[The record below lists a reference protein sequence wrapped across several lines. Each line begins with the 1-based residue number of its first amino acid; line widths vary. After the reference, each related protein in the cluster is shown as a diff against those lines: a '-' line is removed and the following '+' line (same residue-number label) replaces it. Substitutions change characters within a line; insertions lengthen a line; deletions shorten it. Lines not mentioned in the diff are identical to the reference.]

1 MLQPSFLLRVV
12 TDTFFL
18 RLSSIPL
25 GFLTCPRSMSQPMD
39 IQSKGQNPQRFRS
52 HSVMGA
58 IAVSMTLA
66 VPMVQAQSARSLR
79 PACVG
84 IASGEAMQEENSC
97 CQKDAKGK
105 CLTLDQAF
113 PTPKNT
119 ESSVGQSRNPY
130 TNVRFSRPKAS
141 VYGNRTTGSE
151 GAAKDAV
158 IQMGVTKAWDA
169 ITPAFK
175 ASKKESKSSG
185 DHNFFEKARQDYER
199 VFRPRE
205 LESGAILTPKLDVD
219 FSSMKAGVNIQF

>member
-1 MLQPSFLLRVV
+1 
-12 TDTFFL
+12 
-18 RLSSIPL
+18 
-25 GFLTCPRSMSQPMD
+25 MD
-39 IQSKGQNPQRFRS
+39 IHSKGQNPQRVRS

-58 IAVSMTLA
+58 IAVSITFA
-66 VPMVQAQSARSLR
+66 VPMLVKAQSASSLR

-84 IASGEAMQEENSC
+84 IVSGETMREENSC
-97 CQKDAKGK
+97 CQRDSKGK

-113 PTPKNT
+113 PTPKDT

-158 IQMGVTKAWDA
+158 IQMGVTKAWNA
-169 ITPAFK
+169 IAPSFQA
-175 ASKKESKSSG
+175 AKKDSKSSR
-185 DHNFFEKARQDYER
+185 DRNFFEKARQDYER
-199 VFRPRE
+199 VFRSRE

>member
-1 MLQPSFLLRVV
+1 MSSQHEGWDSPDVCQFLV
-12 TDTFFL
+12 TV
-18 RLSSIPL
+18 
-25 GFLTCPRSMSQPMD
+25 G
-39 IQSKGQNPQRFRS
+39 
-52 HSVMGA
+52 V
-58 IAVSMTLA
+58 IAVSITLA
-66 VPMVQAQSARSLR
+66 VPMLVKAQSAGSLR

-84 IASGEAMQEENSC
+84 IASGETLQGENSC
-97 CQKDAKGK
+97 CQRDSGGK

-113 PTPKNT
+113 PK
-119 ESSVGQSRNPY
+119 SKDVKASVSKSHKPY
-130 TNVRFSRPKAS
+130 DKIRFSRPSTS

-158 IQMGVTKAWDA
+158 IQMGVTKILKV

-175 ASKKESKSSG
+175 TSTTSPKSSR
-185 DHNFFEKARQDYER
+185 DRNFFEKAREDYER